1 MSNAKKPDWLKIRVK
16 ADQKIDDVIEILKMF
31 SLHTVCE
38 QAQCPNIYECF
49 SKKTA
54 TFLIMGDV
62 CTRNCTFCDVK
73 KGNPKELNTDEPGMV
88 AEAVEA
94 LGLEYVVITSVTRDD
109 LEDGGASHFA
119 ECIRSI
125 KGKSKHTKIEVLI
138 PDFKGSFES
147 VSKVVEA
154 SPDVVAHNI
163 ETIERIYPCVRPLAS
178 YRRSLDVLRMV
189 KEIDRSVFTKS
200 GIMVGLGETKDEV
213 KKALEDLRKAECDF
227 VTIGQYLSPSKNHHP
242 VVEFVHPDVFEE
254 YKEFA
259 ISIGFKF
266 VMSGPLVR
274 SSYMAE
280 NAKDII
286 ENVRRI

>member
-1 MSNAKKPDWLKIRVK
+1 MSYAKKPDWLRIRIK
-16 ADQKIDDVIEILKMF
+16 SNQKIDDVLEILKRF

-49 SKKTA
+49 SRKTA

-73 KGNPKELNTDEPGMV
+73 KGNPKELSTDEPGMV
-88 AEAVEA
+88 AEAVAA

-119 ECIRSI
+119 QCIRSI
-125 KGKSKHTKIEVLI
+125 KGKSPHTKIEILI
-138 PDFKGSFES
+138 PDFKGNFES
-147 VSKVVEA
+147 VLKVTQA
-154 SPDVVAHNI
+154 LPDVVAHNI
-163 ETIERIYPCVRPLAS
+163 ETIERLYPCVRPLAD
-178 YRRSLDVLRMV
+178 YKRSLNVLRMV
-189 KEIDRSVFTKS
+189 KEIDKNVFTKS

-213 KKALEDLRKAECDF
+213 KGVLEDLRKAECDF

-242 VVEFVHPDVFEE
+242 VFEFVHPDVFEE

-286 ENVRRI
+286 ESIRRI

>member
-16 ADQKIDDVIEILKMF
+16 SNQKIDDVVEVLRRF

-109 LEDGGASHFA
+109 LPDGGASHFA